1 MMMDMLAMDVLMNY
15 DCFCEVSIGGRATLR
30 AFFLLVLLVFLFLR
44 CVVYRCWVNL
54 RRPIAL
60 GRRLAWLL
68 TVGSLTWLPAWR
80 HGCRLLTTWRY
91 INALRVHRVDWRR
104 RFVIVH
110 NDRLIGVEQTLL
122 SDILNLLFSLFL
134 RLFFIVFLRF
144 IEHLVTAIGDASATA
159 KTKDANYDSN
169 TEASALSSFS
179 SIAIA
184 AVVTPVTTPA
194 SASGATSFERS

>member
-1 MMMDMLAMDVLMNY
+1 MMMDMLAMDMLMNY
-15 DCFCEVSIGGRATLR
+15 DCFREVSIGGRATLR
-30 AFFLLVLLVFLFLR
+30 AFFLLVLLVFLFLC
-44 CVVYRCWVNL
+44 CVEYRCWVNL

-91 INALRVHRVDWRR
+91 INALWVHRVDWRR

-134 RLFFIVFLRF
+134 FLLFIVFLRF

-159 KTKDANYDSN
+159 KTKDANYDNN
-169 TEASALSSFS
+169 TEASAFSSFS
-179 SIAIA
+179 SIVIA
-184 AVVTPVTTPA
+184 AVVTPVTPA
-194 SASGATSFERS
+194 SASGATSF